1 MRSRSFEIS
10 GNLLKSNR
18 IFQTAA
24 FMLRCDPLSVSGHS
38 QGLES
43 AFMTLLDATID
54 AFTGT
59 TKGLAHEIGRGVSG
73 SRRAC
78 RGWPNTRSCS
88 LDRFPPPA
96 PAALGEAGTAQEAES
111 LWWIEA
117 PLVAGASN

>member
-78 RGWPNTRSCS
+78 RGWPNTRSVPHPIS
-88 LDRFPPPA
+88 WTVFLIIIMQQPQGQAASDE
-96 PAALGEAGTAQEAES
+96 PAAGIGS
-111 LWWIEA
+111 
-117 PLVAGASN
+117 